1 MSAKKQAYKQ
11 ASVKQEPAKAVPN
24 PLIKT
29 VSEVE
34 KLSVKE
40 KEAFRKAGG
49 TAISN
54 PI

>member
-1 MSAKKQAYKQ
+1 MAAKKQAYK
-11 ASVKQEPAKAVPN
+11 AAFSAPAPAKAVSN

-29 VSEVE
+29 VSEVA

>member
-1 MSAKKQAYKQ
+1 MSAKKQAYK
-11 ASVKQEPAKAVPN
+11 AAYSAPEPVKAGN

-34 KLSVKE
+34 KLTLKE